1 MNQNHPFTIHHSLFT
16 IQLQK
21 SPNFSPLCR
30 SFAPMKK
37 WILLVIV
44 SNMLAMTVKAQTTDR
59 TAFWYGSI
67 NSIHLNKKWS
77 IQPDFHIRSTD
88 KWEHVQTFILR
99 PAISYRFNPKWN
111 VVLGYNHI
119 QSRVSIGGVSGYT
132 PENHIWE
139 QVWFRHK
146 WKKFNLVHRISLE
159 QRFIQYGYLQNG
171 QIKNREALFTQ
182 RFRYLFRAQLPLV
195 HQKPTFVKGP
205 YAVLQDEIFFNMLK
219 KENANGQAFDQNRLF
234 AGLGYR
240 LSPKFDIEAG
250 YQNRAITARGG
261 ARFTDHITQ
270 ITTFLRL

>member
-1 MNQNHPFTIHHSLFT
+1 MNQNHPFTIHYSLFTIHHSLFT

-21 SPNFSPLCR
+21 SPIFSPLCR

-37 WILLVIV
+37 WILLLIV

-77 IQPDFHIRSTD
+77 IQPDFHIRSTH
-88 KWEHVQTFILR
+88 K
-99 PAISYRFNPKWN
+99 
-111 VVLGYNHI
+111 
-119 QSRVSIGGVSGYT
+119 
-132 PENHIWE
+132 WE

-261 ARFTDHITQ
+261 ARFTDQITQ
-270 ITTFLRL
+270 ITTFLVL